1 MHNNPKRRRISV
13 AHSSVIPIRT
23 PAAMATRAQ
32 RREITQALRRR
43 QLPDDPIEKAHAAG
57 VRPYMAPKGNIV
69 LRVHHRRTSV
79 VLVSGAGVVTADGS
93 KYYNLEGV
101 PPPTVYAYEQPLIH
115 GKWVHNFGGGKTL
128 VRRFDSKGK
137 WSITEKGRIPV
148 VLTRYRA
155 GKKARAF
162 WIDDST
168 TKTIDIPISFAAVAP
183 DGTVRSEDD
192 AALHAAARSQVMAW
206 IRTRSQLNVKTGQL
220 TSGSSDT
227 FPDTLIDT
235 QSTYQDTV
243 PDTESNAG
251 ADWWN
256 ALEPF
261 SQDWWVWTFGIDVV
275 ITMINAYDPAHHGR
289 DSVMDMPLRSIVIP
303 DGCWRAYDL
312 HPGTFENTGIEKG
325 GAI

>member
-13 AHSSVIPIRT
+13 AQPSVIPIRN

-32 RREITQALRRR
+32 RREIIQTLRRR
-43 QLPDDPIEKAHAAG
+43 RQVPDDVDPIERAHAAG

-137 WSITEKGRIPV
+137 WSITEKGQAYFKYNRVKVEVRIPV
-148 VLTRYRA
+148 VLARYRA

-192 AALHAAARSQVMAW
+192 AALQAAARSQVMAW
-206 IRTRSQLNVKTGQL
+206 IRTRSQLNLKTGQL
-220 TSGSSDT
+220 TGGSSDT

-243 PDTESNAG
+243 VEPESNTG
-251 ADWWN
+251 ADWWI

-261 SQDWWVWTFGIDVV
+261 SRLVGLD
-275 ITMINAYDPAHHGR
+275 
-289 DSVMDMPLRSIVIP
+289 LR
-303 DGCWRAYDL
+303 
-312 HPGTFENTGIEKG
+312 H
-325 GAI
+325 